1 MGYPEYIAQQTDP
14 QRTGSMWRSLAV
26 PLRSQRLDTKH
37 RHYNLR
43 REPDSCH
50 DKEILSDS
58 NLKQDHRSQR
68 LKMWTVTSY
77 EITQLNGGWQK
88 F

>member
-26 PLRSQRLDTKH
+26 PLRSQRLDTNH
-37 RHYNLR
+37 RHHNLR
-43 REPDSCH
+43 REPGSCH